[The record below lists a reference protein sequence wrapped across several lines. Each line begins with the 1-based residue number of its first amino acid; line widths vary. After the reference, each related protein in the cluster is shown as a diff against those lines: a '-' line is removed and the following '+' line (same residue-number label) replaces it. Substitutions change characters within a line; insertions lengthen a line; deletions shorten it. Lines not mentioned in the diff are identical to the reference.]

1 MWNQYFYK
9 FLVNYSDFVNVVNL
23 IFHKNSYLGF
33 ISILF
38 VYWYCMVFILL
49 YKKKQYFIVCYSLFK
64 KLLSFIFL
72 VLSSKS
78 NSISF
83 F

>member
-49 YKKKQYFIVCYSLFK
+49 F
-64 KLLSFIFL
+64 
-72 VLSSKS
+72 
-78 NSISF
+78 
-83 F
+83 